1 MKSRQDIET
10 NLVKEVKS
18 VDDKELKVK
27 TENNNQFN
35 FLYSTQT
42 TEF

>member
-27 TENNNQFN
+27 TETNNQFN

>member
-1 MKSRQDIET
+1 MKPRQDIET

-27 TENNNQFN
+27 TETNNQSII
-35 FLYSTQT
+35 LL
-42 TEF
+42 